1 MKIRVSNSLFV
12 ILVSAVL
19 WQPVSAGADY
29 YDPPARVA
37 RLSYSRGSVSF
48 QPAGDSEWGDAVP
61 NLPIITGDNLW
72 AGENSRAEVRIGS
85 KAIRLDHDT
94 GISFLTI
101 TDHRIQLRLMQG
113 SLIVHIRHLGNED
126 LEVDTP
132 NLAFSPQTAGEY
144 RIDVNQ
150 EGTETVITTL
160 QGEGEATGP
169 WEPHPVLSGQQAR
182 FSANAAI
189 DVDAGEISSTD
200 EFADWASERDRREDD
215 VESANYVSR
224 EMTGYEDLDEYGEWS
239 NVTGY
244 GVVWVPLVVPA
255 GWVPYRFGHW
265 VCVQP
270 WGWTWVDDS
279 PWGFAPFHYGRWAW
293 VDGHWCWVPGPIV
306 AQPVYAPALVVFL
319 GGPGVSWLPLAPGEV
334 FIPQYRTSPGYVHS
348 LNMSNTMVSLAT
360 VDKVHSRY
368 SRGSST
374 PASQITYLNQQVA
387 NAVTAVSH
395 DAFVSGRP
403 VARGVMNVPQK
414 RADASGALPTVPAPV
429 KNRIAGQGR
438 PARSVP
444 PAAIFDR
451 PTLTRSLSTAVTPP
465 TGKTPSWK
473 PSPGNRHPIP
483 VADQTPTGKSL
494 PSRNPARSHT
504 PDLSTPNPPTSA
516 RSKVEP
522 QTAHPARSRVQPAKK
537 PASEAQPKSE

>member
-19 WQPVSAGADY
+19 WQPVSAAADS

-48 QPAGDSEWGDAVP
+48 QPAGDSEWVDAVL

-113 SLIVHIRHLGNED
+113 SLIVHIRHLGNEN

-150 EGTETVITTL
+150 EGTETAITTL
-160 QGEGEATGP
+160 QVEGEATGP
-169 WEPHPVLSGQQAR
+169 WEPYSVLSGQQAR
-182 FSANAAI
+182 FSATM

-215 VESANYVSR
+215 VQSANYVSR
-224 EMTGYEDLDEYGEWS
+224 EMTGYEDLDDYGEWS

-244 GVVWVPLVVPA
+244 GVVWVPVVVPA
-255 GWVPYRFGHW
+255 GWAPYRFGQW
-265 VCVQP
+265 VWVQP
-270 WGWTWVDDS
+270 WGWTWVDDL

-293 VDGHWCWVPGPIV
+293 VDGHWCLVPGPLV
-306 AQPVYAPALVVFL
+306 SQPVYAPALVVFL

-348 LNMSNTMVSLAT
+348 VNTSNTMVSLAT

-374 PASQITYLNQQVA
+374 PSSQITYLNQQVA

-395 DAFVSGRP
+395 DAFVNGRR
-403 VARGVMNVPQK
+403 VARSVMNVPQK

-429 KNRIAGQGR
+429 NNRIAGQGT
-438 PARSVP
+438 PTRSVP
-444 PAAIFDR
+444 PAAIFNR
-451 PTLTRSLSTAVTPP
+451 PTVTRRPSAAVAPP
-465 TGKTPSWK
+465 TGKTVSRK
-473 PSPGNRHPIP
+473 PDPGNRQPIP
-483 VADQTPTGKSL
+483 IADQAPTGKSF
-494 PSRNPARSHT
+494 PSRNPARSHA
-504 PDLSTPNPPTSA
+504 PDLSTRTPPTSA
-516 RSKVEP
+516 KRKVEP
-522 QTAHPARSRVQPAKK
+522 QAPPSVPSRARPAAK
-537 PASEAQPKSE
+537 PTPEVEPKSQ